1 MCVLSLI
8 YSYVAVCT
16 VQCVVSLLFVSL
28 CYFLITGLCCS
39 VFLLCLFLF
48 CTFVSHLYILCFFN
62 SFVYCL
68 SFCIQLSVSLLL
80 LHSLPTTSTGGHPT
94 AVNKHIISCHVI
106 TTVVLSVTKPISA
119 HCHCSTVCTHYRK
132 NGITVRGSRTMT
144 CIGYG
149 AGNKH
154 RISCNSVVEDTE
166 GT

>member
-1 MCVLSLI
+1 MCIIIDLQLCSCM
-8 YSYVAVCT
+8 YCAVR
-16 VQCVVSLLFVSL
+16 CVIL

-94 AVNKHIISCHVI
+94 AVNKHITSHHVMSCHHD
-106 TTVVLSVTKPISA
+106 S
-119 HCHCSTVCTHYRK
+119 CSERHQTNKCTLPLFHSLYPLPQKWHYCEGIK
-132 NGITVRGSRTMT
+132 NNDV
-144 CIGYG
+144 
-149 AGNKH
+149 H
-154 RISCNSVVEDTE
+154 RIWCR
-166 GT
+166 